1 MNVVKVFCFCLL
13 AAWSGL
19 YSLSARADLTIAAA
33 ATMRF
38 AMEDIKA
45 LYQEQTGKALKVS
58 YGSTGN
64 LYRQILQ
71 GAPFDVL
78 LAADESYVLRLHKDG
93 VVPTAGRIYAEGRI
107 GLFVANGTPY
117 QADTLFA
124 GLEQAIANKQ
134 IRRFAI
140 ANPEHAPYGMRAKE
154 ALVHKGLYET
164 LKPVLVFGE
173 NIAQATQFVTTG
185 SAQAGI
191 IAQSLA
197 LSPSIASQ
205 GAFALIPKTWHAPL
219 TQRMVVVR
227 PSQDA
232 DAFMDFFQ
240 NKQVAGVLRKYGY
253 EVP

>member
-1 MNVVKVFCFCLL
+1 MNVVKVFCFCLF
-13 AAWSGL
+13 AAFSGL
-19 YSLSARADLTIAAA
+19 YSPSARADLTIAAA

-45 LYQEQTGKALKVS
+45 LYQKQTGQGLKVS

-78 LAADESYVLRLHKDG
+78 LAADELYVLRLHREG
-93 VVPTAGRIYAEGRI
+93 VVASSGRIYAEGRI
-107 GLFVANGTPY
+107 GLFIANGTPY

-124 GLEQAIANKQ
+124 GLEQAMANNQ

-140 ANPEHAPYGMRAKE
+140 ANPEHAPYGMRARE
-154 ALVHKGLYET
+154 ALEHEGLYEA
-164 LKPVLVFGE
+164 LKPGLVFGE

-197 LSPSIASQ
+197 LSPSISSK
-205 GAFALIPKTWHAPL
+205 GAFALIPKAWHAPL

-227 PSQDA
+227 PSQEA
-232 DAFMDFFQ
+232 DVFMEFFKSHQ
-240 NKQVAGVLRKYGY
+240 ASAILRKYGY